1 MPALDAANN
10 NQADIGLI
18 GLAVMGENLALN
30 IESRGYCVA
39 VYNRTPEKTH
49 SFIAGRAAGK
59 AFIAAESLQ
68 ELVQNL
74 KRPRRVMLMVKAGA
88 PVQNTIGA
96 LIPLLEPGD
105 IIIDGGNSN
114 YHDTERRTVDLEKEG
129 LHYVGTGVS
138 GGEEGALKGP
148 AIMPGGAKHAWSV
161 LRPLFEAIAAR
172 APDGSPCCRWM
183 GPGGAGHFVKMVH
196 NGIEYGD
203 MQLIAEAYHI
213 MRDILELPGEAMQTI
228 FEDWNRG
235 DLQSYLIEI
244 TAAILAVREKDG
256 ELLLERILDAAG
268 EKGTGRW
275 TVAAALDLGVPLTLI
290 GESVFAR
297 SLSAFKT
304 ERTFASGILSPPVG
318 GPAVAD
324 PKTFIADLEKALLAS
339 KIISYAQGFALLKA
353 ASQAYGWNL
362 DYADIAMVWR
372 NGCII
377 RSVFLESIAAAFQAD
392 PDLSNLVLSPFFQ
405 EKLAG
410 AQAGWRR
417 VATTA
422 IQHGLPIPALAAA
435 LTYYDGL
442 RCARLPANLLQ
453 AQRDFFGAHT
463 YERVDH
469 PRGECFHTEW
479 VDTPPED

>member
-1 MPALDAANN
+1 MNADKT

-39 VYNRTPEKTH
+39 VYNRTPEKTRN
-49 SFIAGRAAGK
+49 FIAGRAAGK

-74 KRPRRVMLMVKAGA
+74 KRPRRVMLMVKAGP
-88 PVQNTIGA
+88 PVQKTIET

-105 IIIDGGNSN
+105 IIVDGGNSN
-114 YHDTERRTVDLEKEG
+114 FHDTERRTVALEKEG

-148 AIMPGGAKHAWSV
+148 AIMPGGTKAAWGV
-161 LRPLFEAIAAR
+161 LRPLFESIAAP
-172 APDGSPCCRWM
+172 APDGTPCCRWM

-213 MRDILELPGEAMQTI
+213 MRDILELPGEAMQAI

-244 TAAILAVREKDG
+244 TAAILAFREKDG

-297 SLSAFKT
+297 SLSALKD
-304 ERTFASGILSPPVG
+304 ERTSASGILSPPAG
-318 GPAVAD
+318 GPAVTD
-324 PKTFIADLEKALLAS
+324 PQAFVADLEKALLAS
-339 KIISYAQGFALLKA
+339 KIISYAQGFALLQA
-353 ASQAYGWNL
+353 ASQAYGWDL

-377 RSVFLESIAAAFQAD
+377 RSVFLESIAGAFQAA
-392 PDLSNLVLSPFFQ
+392 PNLSNLVLSPFFQ
-405 EKLAG
+405 DKLAR

-417 VATTA
+417 VAAVA
-422 IQHGLPIPALAAA
+422 IQHGLPIPALTAA

-469 PRGECFHTEW
+469 PRGEFFHTEW
-479 VDTPPED
+479 GGPPQ